1 MNATLY
7 QKIQRLKEE
16 IKYLEDNK
24 ARFIKEVNTS
34 GDVKKI
40 VERSVYLCSEM
51 VLDIADLLI
60 VTRNFPKPDTYRDT
74 ILKLGEYKIIPA
86 ELACNLL
93 YIAGLRN
100 FLAHEYLRDT
110 VPTLLDFIEY
120 KLEDIKKFIILID
133 KNG

>member
-51 VLDIADLLI
+51 VLDLADLLI

-86 ELACNLL
+86 ELAYNLL